1 MGKSVSENE
10 IVSSLPAGEEKGDA
24 LFDMAIESAKRLFTA
39 RSIQFKLPEE
49 ATETIARSIE
59 EGRLLKKGPYR
70 AANPTTNSR
79 TSPWHNS

>member
-10 IVSSLPAGEEKGDA
+10 IISTLPATAEDKSDA
-24 LFDMAIESAKRLFTA
+24 LFDMAVDSAKRLFTA

-49 ATETIARSIE
+49 AQESIARSIE

-70 AANPTTNSR
+70 
-79 TSPWHNS
+79 